1 MRIDNLLCF
10 LSLIVFM
17 VLTKEKVRGRVSDAG
32 FNLNG
37 FGKGMERMGAAF
49 GGKPAKKPRRK

>member
-1 MRIDNLLCF
+1 
-10 LSLIVFM
+10 M